1 MSRQVIYDR
10 GGLASTI
17 DGILKDDYVLQQ
29 IIDVINRSTVLFSR
43 LRTQATTHGRKFIF
57 AVQLGTSQGVGAR
70 PENVQLPNPGFGEY
84 EQAHGN
90 VKYLYSTLYITGPAI
105 EATRGNRAAFAD
117 ALKQALKDARD
128 GLKLDMQ
135 RQVWGDG
142 SGCLGTVAAAVS
154 GSNTVTVTNP
164 YGLTYHTSEPPT
176 AEQSVRLFKRHMSL
190 FFDDSTPVVAKVVG
204 VNPSADTITLDQH
217 VTVAQGVKIYR
228 GDSGA
233 LNNKDGELLGLPAA
247 ISATGTYL
255 GISRT
260 GKPEWQGH
268 LVDCDGPL
276 SLQAMRAV
284 VDTISIYGTTE
295 PDLIITD
302 HLTRSR
308 YEALLT
314 SLKRFVNPMQLE
326 GGFKAIEFD
335 GLPIVVDKDAPPQR
349 MWFLNTRD
357 WLWYSMKDIGWLDRH
372 GAILHPVPDMD
383 AWKAYL
389 TTYRELVCRRPNNQ
403 AVLYNIIGEEPDG
416 GNGEEPNGDN

>member
-1 MSRQVIYDR
+1 
-10 GGLASTI
+10 
-17 DGILKDDYVLQQ
+17 
-29 IIDVINRSTVLFSR
+29 
-43 LRTQATTHGRKFIF
+43 
-57 AVQLGTSQGVGAR
+57 
-70 PENVQLPNPGFGEY
+70 
-84 EQAHGN
+84 
-90 VKYLYSTLYITGPAI
+90 
-105 EATRGNRAAFAD
+105 
-117 ALKQALKDARD
+117 
-128 GLKLDMQ
+128 
-135 RQVWGDG
+135 
-142 SGCLGTVAAAVS
+142 
-154 GSNTVTVTNP
+154 
-164 YGLTYHTSEPPT
+164 
-176 AEQSVRLFKRHMSL
+176 
-190 FFDDSTPVVAKVVG
+190 
-204 VNPSADTITLDQH
+204 ITLDQN

-326 GGFKAIEFD
+326 GGLKAIEFD

-403 AVLYNIIGEEPDG
+403 AVLFNIVGEEPAGGRGSRGREGPAWAPPCIPPGPCRRSGPGYLSISRRDSKTSARGSTCGGLPGPRCAARASGTSTVTCEKSRPTSRG
-416 GNGEEPNGDN
+416 GNSGT